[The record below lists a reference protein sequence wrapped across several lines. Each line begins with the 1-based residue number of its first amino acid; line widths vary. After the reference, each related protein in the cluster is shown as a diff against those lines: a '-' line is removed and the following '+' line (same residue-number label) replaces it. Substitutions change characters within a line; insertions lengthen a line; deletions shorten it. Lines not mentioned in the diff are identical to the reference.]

1 MNQEE
6 AIHNEHCYKTQ
17 LMELQHQESMFNE
30 FINRIYSV
38 VNKLG
43 CKITKDGNSQ
53 CCLYGED
60 LHDGIAG
67 FGDTPHESVLNFA
80 KEFGIN

>member
-43 CKITKDGNSQ
+43 CKITKDGNS
-53 CCLYGED
+53 
-60 LHDGIAG
+60 
-67 FGDTPHESVLNFA
+67 
-80 KEFGIN
+80 